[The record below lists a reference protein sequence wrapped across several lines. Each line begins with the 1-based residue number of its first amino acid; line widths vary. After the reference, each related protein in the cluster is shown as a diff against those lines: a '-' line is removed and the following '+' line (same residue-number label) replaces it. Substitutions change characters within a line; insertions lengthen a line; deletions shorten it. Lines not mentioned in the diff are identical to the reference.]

1 MTPSTIPQRFTL
13 REGGLEMLF
22 TRLARTIIKHS
33 RAVFVIWL
41 VALALS
47 VPAILQVQS
56 VIVYSETAYN
66 PKSSESSLAQSIVSR
81 EFSISQGNSVVVVI
95 TSTDVR
101 GNDVRDFTLSL
112 NKTLHN
118 DRTITN
124 LSNVTSIYD
133 IYYQLLVGYNSV
145 IHLQLYQEKNVTSLA
160 NSLEFGIPA
169 TYASQWTTLVN
180 SGPFNINQSEVISY
194 NQKANQSTWLQ
205 VSQQTPQA
213 YQPIALAYLNL
224 FYQSWNKTFT
234 APSYTQTQLTT
245 VAPPLARAQNVTKGS
260 PLLGSQPSYYNI
272 TTPFFQSVITDPS
285 TRSLFVGAA
294 SFFNLYNFCPNTC
307 PNNYWNDPASTQTFV
322 VNTLA
327 RNINAT
333 PTQTFIIG
341 EIYALGPAAGLGDF
355 TSLAGTLLRNYNINS
370 YPVQPSRDVY
380 TQFVSGTND
389 TMLVILDFKNTG
401 LDPKNSIASIRTD
414 VQRANTFSNTNLL
427 VYVTGAPAFNYDIET
442 ESIRDV
448 ERIDPITVLLI
459 IVIVGIF
466 FASLAAPLIP
476 VSAIGISVGIAFGL
490 VYVIGSVFTSVH
502 FLILTLLPV
511 AMFGAGSDY
520 CIFLVS
526 RYAEERR
533 MGRGKRDAVER
544 AVTWAGESIATSG
557 ATVVIAFGSLAIAGF
572 GMLRSIGIAVMM
584 GISIALLVALT
595 LVPAILSIFGDK
607 MFWPGGLGLWKKKRA
622 KTSSYYARA
631 ARFTAKHSKLIL
643 LVALAVSLP
652 ATSTVLSSQTSHD
665 LIAQV
670 PNSLESKAGYNSMV
684 QGFGP
689 GTITPT
695 YTVVQTPVL
704 LATDN
709 WINITA
715 LRSLSYAEN
724 STLLIPGV
732 SKVYGLTH
740 PSGDPIPYASFNQ
753 LNTAQ
758 QQAMIRSMKP
768 FLGSDGKSA
777 MVWADLSNE
786 PYTDQAISTLNQI
799 RKNVNLLQAND
810 RLLSASTMLVGGE
823 TASVADLASSSAADY
838 LNMTVLVLVG
848 VFVVLMIALG
858 SIFTPIRLIFTILL
872 SISWAMAAVIYI
884 FHTYIGMELI
894 WILPIMLLVIML
906 GLGLDYDIFLV
917 TRIREYVVG
926 GSREDE
932 AIETAV
938 ERTGGII
945 TATGL
950 VTAGAFGTMMISQI
964 PMLQQLGLAFFIV
977 VILDATLTR
986 VYLVPS
992 IMRHMKRLNWWAPGR
1007 IRRVPVTPEE
1017 KLIPPIP
1024 MITKLV
1030 VTVETLAI
1038 VGLAIVLYLDYIN
1051 NQYLQ
1056 GFVTQTTTGLFA
1068 GINVWTGVILG
1079 VTSFLTTYVL
1089 LRGKPK
1095 NSNTKQDLVHKITQ
1109 RLGRVWPRHGKMA
1122 IAPAFSGPT
1131 LAPTPTGQ
1139 TSPMETQTKPADHEK
1154 DQSPKDTKSIPDKN
1168 ESS

>member
-1 MTPSTIPQRFTL
+1 
-13 REGGLEMLF
+13 MLF
-22 TRLARTIIKHS
+22 TRLARTIIKHN

-47 VPAILQVQS
+47 VPAVLQVQS
-56 VIVYSETAYN
+56 VIVYTETAYN
-66 PKSSESSLAQSIVSR
+66 PKNSESSLAQSIVSK
-81 EFSISQGNSVVVVI
+81 EFSISQGSSVVVVI

-101 GNDVRDFTLSL
+101 GNDVRDFTLTL
-112 NKTLHN
+112 NRTLHN
-118 DRTITN
+118 DRSITN

-133 IYYQLLVGYNSV
+133 IYYQLLVGYTSV
-145 IHLQLYQEKNVTSLA
+145 VHLQLYQEKNLTSLA
-160 NSLEFGIPA
+160 TSLEFGIP
-169 TYASQWTTLVN
+169 TIYVSQWTTLVN
-180 SGPFNINQSEVISY
+180 SGPFNINQSQVAAY
-194 NQKANQSTWLQ
+194 NQKANQSAWPIIA
-205 VSQQTPQA
+205 SQTLQA
-213 YQPIALAYLNL
+213 YQSIALAYENL
-224 FYQSWNKTFT
+224 FYQSWNKTFSAAT
-234 APSYTQTQLTT
+234 YTQTQLTI

-260 PLLGSQPSYYNI
+260 PLLVTQPAYYNI
-272 TTPFFQSVITDPS
+272 TAPFFTSSITDAS
-285 TRSLFVGAA
+285 TRTLFVGAA
-294 SFFNLYNFCPNTC
+294 RFFNLYNFCPSTC
-307 PNNYWNDPASTQTFV
+307 PNNYWNDPVAIQTFV
-322 VNTLA
+322 INTFSKTV
-327 RNINAT
+327 NAT
-333 PTQTFIIG
+333 PTQTFIIS
-341 EIYALGPAAGLGDF
+341 EIYSLGTSAGFTDF
-355 TSLAGTLLRNYNINS
+355 TTLAGTLLRNYNIKS
-370 YPVQPSRDVY
+370 YPIQPSSDVY
-380 TQFVSGTND
+380 TQFVSGSND
-389 TMLVILDFKNTG
+389 TMLVILDFKTTG
-401 LDPKNSIASIRTD
+401 PDPKNSIASTRAD
-414 VQRANTFSNTNLL
+414 VKQANNLSNTDLL
-427 VYVTGAPAFNYDIET
+427 VFVTGAPAFNYDIET

-448 ERIDPITVLLI
+448 ERIDPITVVLI
-459 IVIVGIF
+459 IVIVGLF

-490 VYVIGSVFTSVH
+490 VYVIGSTFTSVH

-533 MGRGKRDAVER
+533 MGRGKKDSVER

-572 GMLRSIGIAVMM
+572 GMLRSIGIAVMI

-595 LVPAILSIFGDK
+595 LVPAILSMFGDK
-607 MFWPGGLGLWKKKRA
+607 IFWPGGLGLWRKKKA
-622 KTSSYYARA
+622 KGSSYYARA
-631 ARFTAKHSKLIL
+631 AKFTAKHSKLIL
-643 LVALAVSLP
+643 IVALAVSLP

-665 LIAQV
+665 LISQV

-684 QGFGP
+684 RGFGP

-695 YTVVQTPVL
+695 YTIVQTPVL
-704 LATDN
+704 LVTDN
-709 WINITA
+709 WINVTA
-715 LRSLSYAEN
+715 LQSLSYAEN
-724 STLLIPGV
+724 STLSIPGV

-740 PSGDPIPYASFNQ
+740 PSGDPIPYSSFTQ

-777 MVWADLSNE
+777 MVWANLSDE
-786 PYTDQAISTLNQI
+786 PYTDQAISTLTKI
-799 RKNVNLLQAND
+799 RQNINSLQSND
-810 RLLSASTMLVGGE
+810 RLLAASSMLVGGE
-823 TASVADLASSSAADY
+823 TASVADLANSSAADY
-838 LNMTVLVLVG
+838 FNMTALVLVG

-858 SIFTPIRLIFTILL
+858 SIFTPLRLIFTILL

-926 GSREDE
+926 GAKDDE

-950 VTAGAFGTMMISQI
+950 VTAGAFGTMMLSQI

-977 VILDATLTR
+977 VILDATITR

-1007 IRRVPVTPEE
+1007 IRRVPITPEE

-1024 MITKLV
+1024 MRTKLT
-1030 VTVETLAI
+1030 VTLETLAI
-1038 VGLAIVLYLDYIN
+1038 LGLTLVLYLDYIN

-1056 GFVTQTTTGLFA
+1056 GFVSQTNSKLLA

-1079 VTSFLTTYVL
+1079 VTSFLTTYIL

-1095 NSNTKQDLVHKITQ
+1095 TSKTDWPHLLRKVGRQIGKLRPRRANMPIITATSSPSPSMSPQGPVAVTETPLQPMTQSQEQPLKNPSDLSDEKKQQ
-1109 RLGRVWPRHGKMA
+1109 A
-1122 IAPAFSGPT
+1122 
-1131 LAPTPTGQ
+1131 
-1139 TSPMETQTKPADHEK
+1139 
-1154 DQSPKDTKSIPDKN
+1154 
-1168 ESS
+1168 